1 MEYIYQL
8 NDWPRFIWDHE
19 KIASSLGS
27 VRNHQGRLIGRME
40 SLGFSLSNEAVLQT
54 LTLEVI
60 KSSEI
65 EGERLDTSQVRSSIA
80 RKLGMDIAGLVD
92 SDRHVDGIVEVM
104 IDATQNFNRPLTKD
118 RLLGWQDAMFPGGRS
133 GIKKIITG
141 LWRDDKKGPMQVV
154 SGPAGRECV
163 HFEAP
168 AAERIN
174 TEMKYFINW
183 INSTE
188 KIDPVLKAAVA
199 HLWFIT
205 IHPFDDGNGRIA
217 RAITDMLLAR
227 ADKSSQRFYSMSV
240 QIRKERNAY
249 YDILEKTQK
258 ISNVNK
264 HDNQGKGIDIT
275 PWLCWFLTCL
285 DRVLNSAED
294 SLSDVLKKADFW
306 RFHPKE
312 SFNERQRM
320 MINKIFDGFEGK
332 LTTSKWAKITKCS
345 QDTAYRDILDLV
357 KKNVLIKDSAG
368 GRSTG
373 YLMK

>member
-1 MEYIYQL
+1 MKYIHQL
-8 NDWPRFIWDHE
+8 NNWPQFIWDHE
-19 KIASSLGS
+19 KIAGLLGS

-65 EGERLDTSQVRSSIA
+65 EGERLDASQVRSSIA
-80 RKLGMDIAGLVD
+80 RRIGMDIAGLVD
-92 SDRHVDGIVEVM
+92 SDRHVDGMVEVM
-104 IDATQNFNRPLTKD
+104 LDATQNFNKPFTKD
-118 RLLGWQDAMFPGGRS
+118 RLLGWQAAMFPGGRS

-154 SGPAGRECV
+154 SGPIGRERV

-174 TEMKYFINW
+174 AEMKYFTNW
-183 INSTE
+183 VNGTE
-188 KIDPVLKAAVA
+188 KIDPVLKAAIA

-285 DRVLNSAED
+285 DRALNSAED
-294 SLSDVLKKADFW
+294 SLFDVLKKADFW
-306 RFHPKE
+306 KTHPKE
-312 SFNERQRM
+312 SFNERQRTM
-320 MINKIFDGFEGK
+320 LNRIFEGFEGK
-332 LTTSKWAKITKCS
+332 LTTSKWAKIAKCS

-357 KKNVLIKDSAG
+357 KKNILIKDSAG